1 MTSQENILVIVRS
14 ALAFPPIVR
23 EKKMFGKLAFM
34 VNDKLCIAVGKEEI
48 MCRIDPCLHATL
60 INKKECQPVTMK
72 GREMKGYVYIK
83 NTYLQEE
90 KEIQYWMDLCLEYNK
105 TIS

>member
-14 ALAFPPIVR
+14 VLAPLPIVR
-23 EKKMFGKLAFM
+23 EKKMFGKRAFM
-34 VNDKLCIAVGKEEI
+34 VNDKLCIAIGKEEI
-48 MCRIDPCLHATL
+48 MCRINPGLHASL
-60 INKKECQPVTMK
+60 LDRKECEPVIMK

-83 NTYLQEE
+83 NTYLQEA
-90 KEIQYWMDLCLEYNK
+90 KEIQYWMDICLEYNK